1 MDERDV
7 DEERRLRRAA
17 VTRFGLVPGPAGDP
31 HDGAAERPADGRA
44 EGAVEGSAEGR
55 GEGAAEGPAEGR
67 VEEQEDERLAA
78 RRVEQQT
85 LWVDLQVR
93 KAMER
98 GDFDNLPGA
107 GKPLRLPDTHDP
119 DWWVK
124 RLIERENLSNVAPPA
139 IGLRRE
145 DAELDETLDA
155 EATEDGVRRLVE
167 DFNRRV
173 VEARRQL
180 QGGPPVITRTRDVD
194 GEVERW
200 RARRTAR
207 VEEARRRRAAA
218 DRDLAAASRSARR
231 NPLRRLVP
239 RRRGR

>member
-1 MDERDV
+1 VDPRDPDEQ
-7 DEERRLRRAA
+7 RRLRRAA
-17 VTRFGLVPGPAGDP
+17 TTRFGVVPDPEEEHRAGAVHGDEDRDENEDD
-31 HDGAAERPADGRA
+31 DGAA
-44 EGAVEGSAEGR
+44 
-55 GEGAAEGPAEGR
+55 
-67 VEEQEDERLAA
+67 A
-78 RRVEQQT
+78 RRLEQQT

-98 GDFDNLPGA
+98 GDFDDLPGA

-124 RLIERENLSNVAPPA
+124 RLIERERLSNVAPPA

-145 DAELDETLDA
+145 DAELDDTLDR
-155 EATEDGVRRLVE
+155 EATEEGVRRLVE

-180 QGGPPVITRTRDVD
+180 QGGPPVITRTRDPE
-194 GEVERW
+194 GEVQRW

-207 VEEARRRRAAA
+207 VEAARRRRAE
-218 DRDLAAASRSARR
+218 RLAQDALAEASRPARR
-231 NPLRRLVP
+231 HPLRRLVP
-239 RRRGR
+239 RRRRR

>member
-1 MDERDV
+1 MDPRDP
-7 DEERRLRRAA
+7 DEQRRLRRAA
-17 VTRFGLVPGPAGDP
+17 TTRFGVVPEPPEEECPPGS
-31 HDGAAERPADGRA
+31 DGADGADGADRRD
-44 EGAVEGSAEGR
+44 EDDGAGSR
-55 GEGAAEGPAEGR
+55 
-67 VEEQEDERLAA
+67 RL
-78 RRVEQQT
+78 EQQT

-107 GKPLRLPDTHDP
+107 GKPLDLPDTHDP

-124 RLIERENLSNVAPPA
+124 RLIEREKLSNVAPPA

-145 DAELDETLDA
+145 DAELDDTLDR
-155 EATEDGVRRLVE
+155 EATEEGVRRLVE

-180 QGGPPVITRTRDVD
+180 QGGPPVITRTREPD

-207 VEEARRRRAAA
+207 VEEGRRRRAE
-218 DRDLAAASRSARR
+218 RLAQEELSH
-231 NPLRRLVP
+231 
-239 RRRGR
+239 RRRRWWHRR